1 MQDEDNLY
9 EKKTKKTG
17 GIAVLT
23 KKSKIDLTLLI
34 FILFLQW
41 DIII

>member
-1 MQDEDNLY
+1 MQDEDHLY
-9 EKKTKKTG
+9 EKKTG
-17 GIAVLT
+17 GIAVLIN
-23 KKSKIDLTLLI
+23 KSKIDSTLLI

>member
-1 MQDEDNLY
+1 MQDEDHLY
-9 EKKTKKTG
+9 DKKQNTG

>member
-1 MQDEDNLY
+1 MKITFM
-9 EKKTKKTG
+9 EKKKKTG

>member
-1 MQDEDNLY
+1 MQDEDHLY
-9 EKKTKKTG
+9 EKKKKKTG

-23 KKSKIDLTLLI
+23 KKSKIDLLI